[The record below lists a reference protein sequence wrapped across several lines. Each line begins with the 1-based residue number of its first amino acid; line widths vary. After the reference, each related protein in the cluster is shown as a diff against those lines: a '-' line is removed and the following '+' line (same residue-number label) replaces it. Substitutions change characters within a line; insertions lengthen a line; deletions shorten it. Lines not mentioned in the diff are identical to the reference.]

1 MLDVNYIRRENTLRL
16 SQSSSTSAIS
26 TVKDQIWRYMLLS
39 HHTYIIYAKFVAM
52 CSNAIRTERMIDAIL
67 VVMTFATKL

>member
-16 SQSSSTSAIS
+16 SQSSSTSAIC

-39 HHTYIIYAKFVAM
+39 HHTCIIYAKFAM
-52 CSNAIRTERMIDAIL
+52 CSDAIRTERMIDAIL